1 MKLMPNG
8 SAWLDNTHSQLS
20 QVCITTQQDPVRN
33 NKIARPTK
41 RTSSRQTLCF
51 IYIRHWLGWVADSP
65 LYVKNY
71 SSSGSSFVCVGH
83 WSLSLVFIYTLAC
96 RI

>member
-1 MKLMPNG
+1 MPNG

-41 RTSSRQTLCF
+41 RTSSRQTPSF
-51 IYIRHWLGWVADSP
+51 IYNKHWLGWVSDSP
-65 LYVKNY
+65 IYVKNY
-71 SSSGSSFVCVGH
+71 SSSSFVCVGH

>member
-1 MKLMPNG
+1 MPNG

-33 NKIARPTK
+33 NKNARPTK

-65 LYVKNY
+65 LYVKKQQQQLC
-71 SSSGSSFVCVGH
+71 VCRALV
-83 WSLSLVFIYTLAC
+83 SLASIYLHTGLSNLID
-96 RI
+96 R